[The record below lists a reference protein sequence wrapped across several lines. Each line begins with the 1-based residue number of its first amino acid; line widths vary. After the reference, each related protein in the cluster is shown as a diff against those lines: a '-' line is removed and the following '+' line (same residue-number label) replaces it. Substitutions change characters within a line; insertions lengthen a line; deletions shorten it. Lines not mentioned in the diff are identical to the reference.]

1 MLAVDFTLLLGRWHQ
16 IFPFTVIAE
25 VVAATNGFVAKI
37 HFIDNAGGSDNAI
50 GFAGILPVFY
60 SAIHIRGAVRELLIY
75 DFPFTLN
82 TFVGVG
88 DAPEIFALLL
98 AFDAARLLPPV
109 VFCTAGTHDGLRR

>member
-1 MLAVDFTLLLGRWHQ
+1 MLAADFTLLLGRRRQ
-16 IFPFTVIAE
+16 VLPFAIVAE

-37 HFIDNAGGSDNAI
+37 HFIDNAGGPDNAI
-50 GFAGILPVFY
+50 GFAGISPVFY
-60 SAIHIRGAVRELLIY
+60 SAIHIRGAVRELLVY

-98 AFDAARLLPPV
+98 AFDAAQLLPPV